1 MMLSKFKVVVT
12 TIVAVAASVLLVAPA
27 DAGKKPP
34 QDPKAV
40 TPSPN
45 SMKLEPGVWVAKVR
59 GTPAQ
64 WSYVVSADP
73 SGRHAA
79 AYGTVDVGFYSA
91 LDTMVDETSPLLI
104 DVVMT
109 GPDTA
114 TFNSVWYG
122 IRKVPGPI
130 VSAEIVYIGVNRGIL
145 KFVAPGKA
153 EGTHTISYYWA
164 DTDGDGD
171 GFPDPGSEPIQP
183 EPTVVQTL
191 DTRLGQ

>member
-1 MMLSKFKVVVT
+1 MMLGRFKVVAA

-27 DAGKKPP
+27 DAGKKAP
-34 QDPKAV
+34 QEPKV
-40 TPSPN
+40 TSPSPN
-45 SMKLEPGVWVAKVR
+45 SIKLEPGVWVAKVR
-59 GTPAQ
+59 EAPAQ
-64 WSYVVSADP
+64 WNYIISTDP

-79 AYGTVDVGFYSA
+79 GYGTVDVGFFSP

-109 GPDTA
+109 SPGTA

-122 IRKVPGPI
+122 LRKVPGP
-130 VSAEIVYIGVNRGIL
+130 VLSAEIVYIGVNRGVL

-153 EGTHTISYYWA
+153 EGTHNISYYWP
-164 DTDGDGD
+164 DSDGDGD
-171 GFPDPGSEPIQP
+171 GFPDPGADPIEPVP
-183 EPTVVQTL
+183 NVVHTL